1 MVLCSVFSD
10 EPFETRLR
18 LALRSTSAK
27 ALVALFGELT
37 GEVPSPRRDARMARV
52 ALELAEQAGGREAE
66 RWFLTGY
73 SYARTARDPE
83 VRARAERLRERFGS
97 WW

>member
-1 MVLCSVFSD
+1 VSND
-10 EPFETRLR
+10 ESFEARLR
-18 LALRSTSAK
+18 LALRGASAK
-27 ALVALFGELT
+27 ALEALFEELT
-37 GEVPSPRRDARMARV
+37 GEVPSPERDARMARV
-52 ALELAEQAGGREAE
+52 ALELAERAGGREAE
-66 RWFLTGY
+66 RWFLAGY